1 MLSPVTSVSPV
12 SGKFGLAASV
22 SHTLNTVDLV
32 LRDQRQYLLQHCI
45 ERLGL
50 FLDAI
55 IMRWTLCPKMS

>member
-1 MLSPVTSVSPV
+1 MPSPVTSVSPV
-12 SGKFGLAASV
+12 SGKFGLASV
-22 SHTLNTVDLV
+22 SHSLNTVNLV

-45 ERLGL
+45 ERLGF